1 MRLMN
6 FIRRTMENRVPENCF
21 SHAFI
26 QFMHNLSLRRDGKTH
41 TGIAHTDKTHA
52 DKAHADKT
60 YTDKAYAGKGY
71 AGKAYAGE
79 AYAGKAYT
87 DKAHTCKMHTGKIR
101 RGVYLKHRRRRGV
114 AAAVLLTAMTLVC
127 GSSISSGADDG
138 WYGISQIAQD
148 GKKVNLYVSL
158 PEGVD
163 IDSLGNDSDD
173 ADRDAEHLLEDLDG
187 STVENDSETLDGN
200 AVGNDLGDM
209 DDAAENA
216 VDGLDGS
223 VAKSSPGG
231 LDGAA
236 ENAAENLSGDLDG
249 AAENA
254 AESSSGGLDGG
265 DEEAGTADTFTVTV
279 NGESDLVVQEAAVF
293 STLGEGVCY
302 VFVVDISKSLTEEE
316 MQQIQS
322 ALTSFVDGLGSEDRM
337 QIITAGEGTEALL
350 NKPVH
355 KKTKQKEAIAQSVRR
370 TANYTW
376 LYPAILEALETRST
390 YADTL
395 PERMVVVAITD
406 GKDTS
411 DGEVSLETLREEIL
425 EIRVP
430 LYVIGV
436 QGNDSSAN
444 LDEIRTLAELSGGL
458 VISDGIS
465 AENRSISEAV
475 ETVRSIVNGNIR
487 LTVQPTEDQF
497 ALGEWNWTISCR
509 LGADTFTS
517 VPYVYPL
524 SLKEALADTEMETDL
539 ETVSEEGE
547 YAGDESGSGTEH
559 SGGTES
565 ETGTISG
572 TVAGIE
578 NEDDGSAGCV
588 SDGEDGSGG
597 ATENVTGAANGDT
610 TGSETGADSGG
621 ATGIDIGG
629 ATGNMAG
636 TDSGGAAEN
645 VTGTGSGDVIENVT
659 GAGSGSGDESGSQA
673 APEGAV
679 ETGAGNELQSGTET
693 GGIFRFTQGSRITCI
708 AAVLIGISLI
718 LMLASLILWKKCRN
732 FGDAGLQKEPIKEA
746 FKEPLMEPPY
756 EDGYETLTSPGFQE
770 NEETADFPD
779 AFDDEETV
787 DEIEGMG
794 VRLRLEITFDGRTE
808 VTEHILRE
816 QLVLGRGTECDV
828 DVVLQSAAPERKRI
842 SRHHAYILNHADGLS
857 VRDNEKNKTWLN
869 GAEVAGEC
877 PLRDGDIL
885 RMAGATVKVRIL

>member
-1 MRLMN
+1 M
-6 FIRRTMENRVPENCF
+6 
-21 SHAFI
+21 
-26 QFMHNLSLRRDGKTH
+26 
-41 TGIAHTDKTHA
+41 
-52 DKAHADKT
+52 
-60 YTDKAYAGKGY
+60 
-71 AGKAYAGE
+71 
-79 AYAGKAYT
+79 
-87 DKAHTCKMHTGKIR
+87 
-101 RGVYLKHRRRRGV
+101 KHRRRRGF
-114 AAAVLLTAMTLVC
+114 AAAALLAAMTLVC
-127 GSSISSGADDG
+127 GSSISSGADDE
-138 WYGISQIAQD
+138 WYGITQIAQD

-163 IDSLGNDSDD
+163 IDSLGNDSGD
-173 ADRDAEHLLEDLDG
+173 ADHAAGNDL
-187 STVENDSETLDGN
+187 ETLDGN
-200 AVGNDLGDM
+200 AVGNDLGDL
-209 DDAAENA
+209 DDAAENST
-216 VDGLDGS
+216 GSLDGS

-236 ENAAENLSGDLDG
+236 ENAAENLSG
-249 AAENA
+249 
-254 AESSSGGLDGG
+254 GLDGG
-265 DEEAGTADTFTVTV
+265 NEEAVAADTFTVTV
-279 NGESDLVVQEAAVF
+279 NGESDLAVQEASVF
-293 STLGEGVCY
+293 STLGEGTCY

-322 ALTSFVDGLGSEDRM
+322 ALTSFVGGLGSDDRM
-337 QIITAGEGTEALL
+337 QIITAGEGAETLL

-355 KKTKQKEAIAQSVRR
+355 KKTKLKEAIAQSVRR

-376 LYPAILEALETRST
+376 LYPAIWEALETRST

-395 PERMVVVAITD
+395 PERMAVVAITD

-411 DGEVSLETLREEIL
+411 DGEVSLETLREELL
-425 EIRVP
+425 ETRVP

-444 LDEIRTLAELSGGL
+444 LDEIRALVELSGGI
-458 VISDGIS
+458 VISDGVS
-465 AENRSISEAV
+465 GENVSIQEAV
-475 ETVRSIVNGNIR
+475 ETVRSVVKESVR
-487 LTVQPTEDQF
+487 LTIQPTEDLF
-497 ALGEWNWTISCR
+497 ALGEWSWTVSCR
-509 LGADTFTS
+509 LGADTSTS

-547 YAGDESGSGTEH
+547 SAGDEGRSGTE
-559 SGGTES
+559 SSDGTES

-572 TVAGIE
+572 NVAGIE
-578 NEDDGSAGCV
+578 NEDDGSAGGV
-588 SDGEDGSGG
+588 SGGEAGSGV
-597 ATENVTGAANGDT
+597 ATGNVTGATGEDT
-610 TGSETGADSGG
+610 TGSETGAGSED
-621 ATGIDIGG
+621 ATGSD
-629 ATGNMAG
+629 AG
-636 TDSGGAAEN
+636 VDNGGAAEN
-645 VTGTGSGDVIENVT
+645 VTETGSSDAIENVT
-659 GAGSGSGDESGSQA
+659 GAGSESGNESGGKDA
-673 APEGAV
+673 SEGAV
-679 ETGAGNELQSGTET
+679 ETGTGDGLQSGTEM
-693 GGIFRFTQGSRITCI
+693 GGIFQFAQSSRITCI
-708 AAVLIGISLI
+708 AAVLIVISLI

-756 EDGYETLTSPGFQE
+756 EDGYETLTSPGFPG

-779 AFDDEETV
+779 AFDDEETI
-787 DEIEGMG
+787 DELEGMG
-794 VRLRLEITFDGRTE
+794 VRLCFEITFDGRTE